1 MSRGGTET
9 SASYSDFEGENARGT
24 PRRYLATATQTARKE
39 THRRV
44 VDLQVQIQTLRQ
56 RKVILQRQVQ
66 TKVVNRVSMPE
77 LLKFKSELKAMRN
90 RNEAMKISQMMDE
103 LAETLRAKTQARVEC
118 AALERKIGAE
128 KKRRDEVER
137 SSSEVS
143 ELMDFRDFGLVE
155 MNLVALQR
163 CECEDLEAQKRALGE
178 LKGEVLRLNP
188 ERAIFGRQ
196 KEAALEVARSTA
208 AEVLLSKKNR
218 NVIQMSIDTMRSML
232 KEVEADIGRVEGEN
246 RILAN
251 RKDRTE
257 RDGSRKAVDSEQS
270 NKRQSAM
277 YKSELRQLDE
287 EIAQLVIK
295 IDQSAEMYDKICVMI
310 SDLQNRGAEVACSQ
324 SGSEIF
330 ELMEEEEE
338 QSDLGGQTAD
348 VEEMFRQQKVELE
361 RDVQRLR
368 IEYETQ
374 RSIRKAEQAKLK
386 ERIHQLYC
394 KLHSNERLIAYFEDA
409 SQSSY
414 HSVYDLLHP
423 VGSGFSDS
431 KAFV

>member
-24 PRRYLATATQTARKE
+24 PQRYLATATQTARKE

-44 VDLQVQIQTLRQ
+44 LDLQVQIQTLRQ

-66 TKVVNRVSMPE
+66 TKVVNRVSIPE

-118 AALERKIGAE
+118 AALERKIDAE
-128 KKRRDEVER
+128 KKRRDEVVR
-137 SSSEVS
+137 SSAEVS
-143 ELMDFRDFGLVE
+143 DLMDFRGFGLME
-155 MNLVALQR
+155 LNLAALQSG
-163 CECEDLEAQKRALGE
+163 ECEDLEAQKRALGE
-178 LKGEVLRLNP
+178 LKSEVLRLNP

-218 NVIQMSIDTMRSML
+218 NIIQMSIDTMRSML

-251 RKDRTE
+251 RKSSTE

-295 IDQSAEMYDKICVMI
+295 IDQSAQMYDKICMMI
-310 SDLQNRGAEVACSQ
+310 SDLQNRGAEVTGSQ
-324 SGSEIF
+324 SELF
-330 ELMEEEEE
+330 ELMDEEE
-338 QSDLGGQTAD
+338 SDIDLGGQTAD
-348 VEEMFRQQKVELE
+348 VEEMFRQQKLELE

-368 IEYETQ
+368 LEYETQ
-374 RSIRKAEQAKLK
+374 RSVRKAEQAKLK

-394 KLHSNERLIAYFEDA
+394 KLHSNERLIAYFEDT

-414 HSVYDLLHP
+414 HSVYDLLNP
-423 VGSGFSDS
+423 VGSGLSDS